1 MDNLNETI
9 ETLRTQF
16 RLLESNPTRANRTDV
31 RKSLQLLKAKCHS
44 LRKEVLGKSKPPVE
58 PVAQVEPVA
67 PVEPV
72 EPVAPVEP
80 PKTPVVEEVI
90 PEPVESHPIPES
102 KPKLTKKR
110 KKVKKV

>member
-16 RLLESNPTRANRTDV
+16 GLLESNPTRANRTDV

-44 LRKEVLGKSKPPVE
+44 LRKEVLGKSKPPV
-58 PVAQVEPVA
+58 A

-72 EPVAPVEP
+72 EPIAQVA
-80 PKTPVVEEVI
+80 PVVEEVI

>member
-16 RLLESNPTRANRTDV
+16 E
-31 RKSLQLLKAKCHS
+31 LLKQKDSRSNKTALRKTLQDLKNKCHA
-44 LRKEVLGKSKPPVE
+44 LRKEILGKTKAVVVPIEPVE
-58 PVAQVEPVA
+58 PVAQVEPV
-67 PVEPV
+67 
-72 EPVAPVEP
+72 VA
-80 PKTPVVEEVI
+80 EVI

>member
-16 RLLESNPTRANRTDV
+16 GLLESNPTRANRTDV

-44 LRKEVLGKSKPPVE
+44 LRKEVLGKSKPPV
-58 PVAQVEPVA
+58 A

-72 EPVAPVEP
+72 EPVEP
-80 PKTPVVEEVI
+80 PKTPVVAEVI

>member
-16 RLLESNPTRANRTDV
+16 GLLENNPTRVNRTDV
-31 RKSLQLLKAKCHS
+31 RKSLQLLKAKCHA
-44 LRKEVLGKSKPPVE
+44 LRKEVLGKSKPPV
-58 PVAQVEPVA
+58 A

-72 EPVAPVEP
+72 AQVEP
-80 PKTPVVEEVI
+80 PKTPVVAEVI

-110 KKVKKV
+110 KKVKKVE

>member
-1 MDNLNETI
+1 MDNLNQTI

-16 RLLESNPTRANRTDV
+16 ELLKQKDSRSNKTAV
-31 RKSLQLLKAKCHS
+31 RKTLQDLKNKCHA
-44 LRKEVLGKSKPPVE
+44 LRKEILGKTKAVVVPIEPVE

-67 PVEPV
+67 PPN
-72 EPVAPVEP
+72 
-80 PKTPVVEEVI
+80 TPVVAEVI

>member
-16 RLLESNPTRANRTDV
+16 GLLENNPTRVNRTDV
-31 RKSLQLLKAKCHS
+31 RKSLQLLKAKCHA

-72 EPVAPVEP
+72 EPVAQVEP
-80 PKTPVVEEVI
+80 VVAEVI

>member
-16 RLLESNPTRANRTDV
+16 ELLENNPTRVNRTDV

-58 PVAQVEPVA
+58 PVEPVAQVA

-72 EPVAPVEP
+72 A
-80 PKTPVVEEVI
+80 PVVEEVI

>member
-9 ETLRTQF
+9 ETLRTQYG
-16 RLLESNPTRANRTDV
+16 LLESNPTRVNRTDV
-31 RKSLQLLKAKCHS
+31 RKSLQLLKAKCHA
-44 LRKEVLGKSKPPVE
+44 LRKEVLGKSKPPVAPVE
-58 PVAQVEPVA
+58 PVAQVP
-67 PVEPV
+67 PV
-72 EPVAPVEP
+72 EPVA
-80 PKTPVVEEVI
+80 PVVEEVI